1 MVFQRERER
10 EVGNNMCI
18 CNKRSSRLFSMARN
32 WIIGFQNTHTLALR
46 LKCEKRIV
54 FRGEE
59 CIRRERHA
67 RTETKSISARD
78 GLLCVLNSIL
88 HDMLYYIKLLS

>member
-1 MVFQRERER
+1 
-10 EVGNNMCI
+10 
-18 CNKRSSRLFSMARN
+18 MARN

-46 LKCEKRIV
+46 LKSAKRIV

-67 RTETKSISARD
+67 RTETKKVYRREM
-78 GLLCVLNSIL
+78 V
-88 HDMLYYIKLLS
+88 YFVF